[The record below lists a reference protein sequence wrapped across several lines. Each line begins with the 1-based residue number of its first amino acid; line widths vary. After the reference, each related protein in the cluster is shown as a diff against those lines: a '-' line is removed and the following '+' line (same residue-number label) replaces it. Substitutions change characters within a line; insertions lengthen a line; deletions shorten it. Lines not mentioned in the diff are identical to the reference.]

1 MMYKQYGKVPHS
13 ESTRFTR
20 AEAVAGV
27 RDGILVIPE
36 GKTSLDF
43 DFAFFVVR
51 DDLPKVHTLVIPSSV
66 TRIASMRGDHSSGP
80 YGYPNNPFSAVVVS
94 EDNPNYASREGVLF
108 TKSLDKLI
116 CYPCGK
122 PDRSYSVP
130 AEVKTIGAEAFLN
143 VEHLEQI
150 FFQDGTSIEEFA
162 FLVCAQIDF
171 PEMVSVYKKG
181 SDYLLAIRGE
191 YCRFLSFGEKTGYFI
206 YDTSADLF
214 DDPIRRANEND
225 LRAFLSSE
233 THRIDGHQERVHIM
247 HRFAE
252 AIAFGGY
259 DEADNGFSA
268 ALSRF
273 GNTFYGNW

>member
-1 MMYKQYGKVPHS
+1 
-13 ESTRFTR
+13 
-20 AEAVAGV
+20 
-27 RDGILVIPE
+27 
-36 GKTSLDF
+36 
-43 DFAFFVVR
+43 
-51 DDLPKVHTLVIPSSV
+51 
-66 TRIASMRGDHSSGP
+66 
-80 YGYPNNPFSAVVVS
+80 
-94 EDNPNYASREGVLF
+94 
-108 TKSLDKLI
+108 
-116 CYPCGK
+116 
-122 PDRSYSVP
+122 
-130 AEVKTIGAEAFLN
+130 
-143 VEHLEQI
+143 
-150 FFQDGTSIEEFA
+150 
-162 FLVCAQIDF
+162 
-171 PEMVSVYKKG
+171 MVSVYKKG

-191 YCRFLSFGEKTGYFI
+191 HCRFLSFGEKTGYFI

>member
-51 DDLPKVHTLVIPSSV
+51 EDLPKVHTLVIPSSV

-130 AEVKTIGAEAFLN
+130 MEVKTIGAEAFLN

-150 FFQDGTSIEEFA
+150 YFQEGTSVEEFA
-162 FLVCAQIDF
+162 FRACAQIDF

-191 YCRFLSFGEKTGYFI
+191 HCRFLSFGEKTGYFI

>member
-206 YDTSADLF
+206 YDTSADQKG
-214 DDPIRRANEND
+214 E
-225 LRAFLSSE
+225 
-233 THRIDGHQERVHIM
+233 
-247 HRFAE
+247 
-252 AIAFGGY
+252 
-259 DEADNGFSA
+259 
-268 ALSRF
+268 
-273 GNTFYGNW
+273 